1 MPLLK
6 NNVPSTSALLS
17 AGPLLAETERC
28 MRFTVQ
34 RSLGPQGGS
43 GIRGR
48 EAHTGI
54 RPNGS
59 LQNDHGT
66 IILKWLVESPC
77 SKDKNEKQQASK
89 PNRDPLTASP
99 DPCVHGEAHAYT
111 DQSLHTHAS

>member
-1 MPLLK
+1 
-6 NNVPSTSALLS
+6 
-17 AGPLLAETERC
+17 

-43 GIRGR
+43 WIRGR

-77 SKDKNEKQQASK
+77 YIDSNEKQQASK
-89 PNRDPLTASP
+89 PNKDLLKANP
-99 DPCVHGEAHAYT
+99 GKAHAYT
-111 DQSLHTHAS
+111 IIFHLDELRADPPWRSHVKPRISQPATQGNCQTKRHD